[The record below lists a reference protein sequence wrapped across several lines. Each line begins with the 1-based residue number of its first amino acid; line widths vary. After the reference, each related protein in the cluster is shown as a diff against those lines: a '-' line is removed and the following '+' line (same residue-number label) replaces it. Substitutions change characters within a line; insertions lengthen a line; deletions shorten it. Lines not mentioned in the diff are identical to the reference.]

1 MGVGHAEVFF
11 TVLQGQARSSRP
23 PLRFSTC
30 PGIILC
36 HCKLSL
42 RIFLKEIDSSSS
54 DSIALVSLGRQRVL
68 QPLIANV
75 TWLTKERKFDTIR
88 VFACLN
94 YWLDTKLFVRTHHK
108 IPISTVQ
115 TCILDLG
122 LILFSPLYS
131 LSLSLFTVI
140 FQENLLNW

>member
-1 MGVGHAEVFF
+1 M
-11 TVLQGQARSSRP
+11 
-23 PLRFSTC
+23 
-30 PGIILC
+30 
-36 HCKLSL
+36 
-42 RIFLKEIDSSSS
+42 DSSSS
-54 DSIALVSLGRQRVL
+54 DSKALVSLGRQRVL

-115 TCILDLG
+115 TCILDLE

-131 LSLSLFTVI
+131 LSLSLPPSLYSHLSGESSQLVI
-140 FQENLLNW
+140 SLHKVWNFIFS

>member
-1 MGVGHAEVFF
+1 M
-11 TVLQGQARSSRP
+11 
-23 PLRFSTC
+23 
-30 PGIILC
+30 
-36 HCKLSL
+36 
-42 RIFLKEIDSSSS
+42 DSSSS

-131 LSLSLFTVI
+131 LSLSLSLSLFTVI
-140 FQENLLNW
+140 FQENLLKW